1 MWGLMMNTTDKAL
14 AEVTDAIA
22 RHDTEGAEHYE
33 LDGRLARLTGGDLMW
48 SNPYWEAGI
57 PYAEQPSSAQEYYS
71 GWVAQNLA
79 LRRADELKRAKAA

>member
-1 MWGLMMNTTDKAL
+1 MAMSPTDKAL

-22 RHDTEGAEHYE
+22 RHDAEGAEHYE
-33 LDGRLARLTGGDLMW
+33 LDGRLARLTGRDLMW
-48 SNPYWEAGI
+48 SNPSWEAGI
-57 PYAEQPSSAQEYYS
+57 PYSEQRSAAMEFYD